1 MSASS
6 QLHSLFV
13 VVLAAA
19 LQTAAAAAE
28 IDADRLFG
36 DLDANDDGQVTA
48 GEVGEEQR
56 LLFKRLARTG
66 DADGDGKLSA
76 EEFAAALQPVR
87 AEKSLVEKQGSRL
100 PGADALTVLMAKMDA
115 NADRRIDADEVP
127 EAYARAFEQFLR
139 PGDGDK
145 DGNLDAR
152 EIGKSAPRLSIIAQ
166 LAARRMG
173 LDVPAELAKIPAE
186 QTMAMDQMDA
196 YARPVEMMADPAQ
209 AEQMFKRLDANGD
222 KQLVAEEAPGPF
234 ADRFAEMVE
243 RGDADG
249 DKQLSRKEFLAM
261 SRRLAEFE
269 SARPDPQAVRQAY
282 RQLLKRFDGDGD
294 GQLSVREAPPRI
306 AENFDRADADAN
318 GKLDEA
324 ELKRVAETMARMQKF
339 AGGRGFGRPAMESEE
354 PADSTDSPR
363 KKGAK
368 RNRKSR
374 PAS

>member
-1 MSASS
+1 MSKSI
-6 QLHSLFV
+6 QIHSLL
-13 VVLAAA
+13 VVLLAASV
-19 LQTAAAAAE
+19 QSAE

-48 GEVGEEQR
+48 GEVGDERR

-76 EEFAAALQPVR
+76 EEFTAALQPVR

-100 PGADALTVLMAKMDA
+100 PGADALTVLMAKMDV

-127 EAYARAFEQFLR
+127 EAYQRAFEQFLR

-145 DGNLDAR
+145 DGNLEAR

-186 QTMAMDQMDA
+186 QSMAMDQMDA
-196 YARPVEMMADPAQ
+196 YARPAEMMADPAQ
-209 AEQMFKRLDANGD
+209 AEQMFKRLDSNGD

-249 DKQLSRKEFLAM
+249 DKRLSRKEFLAM

-282 RQLLKRFDGDGD
+282 RQLLNRFDGDGD
-294 GQLSVREAPPRI
+294 GHLSVREAPPRI

-318 GKLDEA
+318 GKLDDA

-339 AGGRGFGRPAMESEE
+339 AGGRGFGRPAMESDEAGD
-354 PADSTDSPR
+354 PADSPR

-368 RNRKSR
+368 KNRKNR

>member
-1 MSASS
+1 
-6 QLHSLFV
+6 
-13 VVLAAA
+13 
-19 LQTAAAAAE
+19 
-28 IDADRLFG
+28 
-36 DLDANDDGQVTA
+36 
-48 GEVGEEQR
+48 
-56 LLFKRLARTG
+56 
-66 DADGDGKLSA
+66 
-76 EEFAAALQPVR
+76 
-87 AEKSLVEKQGSRL
+87 
-100 PGADALTVLMAKMDA
+100 
-115 NADRRIDADEVP
+115 
-127 EAYARAFEQFLR
+127 
-139 PGDGDK
+139 
-145 DGNLDAR
+145 
-152 EIGKSAPRLSIIAQ
+152 
-166 LAARRMG
+166 MG

-186 QTMAMDQMDA
+186 QSMAMDQMDA

-243 RGDADG
+243 RGDTDG

-339 AGGRGFGRPAMESEE
+339 AGGRGFGRPAMESDE
-354 PADSTDSPR
+354 AGDSAESPR
-363 KKGAK
+363 KKGVK
-368 RNRKSR
+368 KNRKVR
-374 PAS
+374 P

>member
-1 MSASS
+1 MSALSKS
-6 QLHSLFV
+6 AILFIAL
-13 VVLAAA
+13 LAAA
-19 LQTAAAAAE
+19 FHPPIASAAE

-48 GEVGEEQR
+48 GEVGDEQR

-87 AEKSLVEKQGSRL
+87 AEKSLIEKQGSRL
-100 PGADALTVLMAKMDA
+100 QGADALTVLMAKMDV

-127 EAYARAFEQFLR
+127 ESYRRAFEQFLR

-173 LDVPAELAKIPAE
+173 LDIPAELAKIPAE

-209 AEQMFKRLDANGD
+209 AEQMFKRLDSNGD
-222 KQLVAEEAPGPF
+222 NQLVAEEAPGPF

-243 RGDADG
+243 RGDTDG

-339 AGGRGFGRPAMESEE
+339 AGGRGFGRPAMESDE
-354 PADSTDSPR
+354 AGDSAESPR
-363 KKGAK
+363 KKGVK
-368 RNRKSR
+368 KNRKVR
-374 PAS
+374 P